1 MASCVNF
8 GAQQYFGFD
17 PRTIPGCALWLD
29 AADSST
35 LTLSGSSVTAW
46 NDKSGNGRHATGV
59 VAPTYDGTT
68 RYILFNGS
76 SQYFTLPNDTLP
88 TGNTPYSMFFVA
100 YTNNSANPQWII
112 AGGTESTNQAI
123 GAIFYTTNAVWHSW
137 WGNEYRVDNSIS
149 NGVPAILNLS
159 YSTTRTTIINGGTA
173 TTNTPGASR
182 GSSSGPNFIGR
193 RVSSVEY
200 LNGGIGEI
208 VIFASEIPAAQRQQV
223 EGYLARKWGLSASL
237 PATHPF
243 RAVPPIMRAFQP
255 TDVLAPTFWLDA
267 ADATT
272 LTLSGSA
279 ITQWRDKS
287 SNQYAG
293 TSSGSPVQT
302 TLNGRP
308 AVAFNGSQV
317 FDFGDVADLGSANLN
332 MFVVC
337 QFTTTGTGSVI
348 AKSLYGDAQLRYSL
362 LRESGSLLVL
372 LQGDGGGAAPGVA
385 DTSTAPRLIS
395 WTWDRATQTLYLNG
409 TSVLSASFANTAT
422 FNSTYKLLI
431 GGYNDGTGGTPP
443 MSFLAFNGTIG
454 EVLFLFGTLTSVQ
467 RQQVEGYLAQKWG
480 LGSSLPTSHPYRS
493 VLPSTPLFAPVS
505 VPGLALWLDA
515 ADTTTLTLS
524 GSSVT
529 AWADKSGNGR
539 NAVGT
544 TSNPTYNATGFNSRP
559 TVTFSNNILTS
570 SGWSLAP
577 NRQFAWF
584 IVVHVTST
592 ANVWHRILVSAT
604 GGYPNGY
611 LGTHS
616 STYNFLGIAGSTTVT
631 APIATG
637 TTNPQLVTYLFG
649 TSELSANTTAVSVN
663 GGTFSTL
670 AGNTGGIGTNGLSIG
685 SEAGGS
691 ASEGFLGH
699 LSEVICYNSTVTQP
713 QRQQIEGY
721 LAAKWGLQARLPA
734 THPFAKVR
742 P

>member
-1 MASCVNF
+1 MTV
-8 GAQQYFGFD
+8 
-17 PRTIPGCALWLD
+17 P
-29 AADSST
+29 
-35 LTLSGSSVTAW
+35 SG
-46 NDKSGNGRHATGV
+46 KS
-59 VAPTYDGTT
+59 APTYGSNVINTTGTNALWST
-68 RYILFNGS
+68 TNFEL
-76 SQYFTLPNDTLP
+76 
-88 TGNTPYSMFFVA
+88 TGNAKLTLFFVFA
-100 YTNNSANPQWII
+100 SSVASGYNTSCAAWIGNPNGPVGGKIIGLGIAVQGLPSSYEYYVPSTFETATAPFISQPRLVGVTTLTSAKYDGASVFGNYNGTPLAPSGLATSGGANWSALPFQTGMRYAN
-112 AGGTESTNQAI
+112 AGGSADGFMCEVLCYNDALPELQ
-123 GAIFYTTNAVWHSW
+123 V
-137 WGNEYRVDNSIS
+137 
-149 NGVPAILNLS
+149 
-159 YSTTRTTIINGGTA
+159 
-173 TTNTPGASR
+173 
-182 GSSSGPNFIGR
+182 
-193 RVSSVEY
+193 
-200 LNGGIGEI
+200 
-208 VIFASEIPAAQRQQV
+208 QQI
-223 EGYLARKWGLSASL
+223 EGYLAWKWGLQSK
-237 PATHPF
+237 PPTRHPF
-243 RAVPPIMRAFQP
+243 KLTPPIMRAFQP

-337 QFTTTGTGSVI
+337 QFTTTGAGSVI
-348 AKSLYGDAQLRYSL
+348 AKSLYGDAQYRYSL
-362 LRESGSLLVL
+362 LRQSESLLVL
-372 LQGDGGGAAPGVA
+372 LQGDGGSAAPGVA
-385 DTSTAPRLIS
+385 DTSTAPRVIS
-395 WTWDRATQTLYLNG
+395 WTWDRTTQTLYLNG

-480 LGSSLPTSHPYRS
+480 LGSSLPTTHPYRS

-524 GSSVT
+524 GSNVT

-584 IVVHVTST
+584 IVVHLTSLT
-592 ANVWHRILVSAT
+592 NIWQRILISASV
-604 GGYPNGY
+604 GYPNGY

-616 STYNFLGIAGSTTVT
+616 STSNILGIAGSTTIT

-637 TTNPQLVTYLFG
+637 TLSPQLVTYLFG
-649 TSELSANTTAVSVN
+649 TSELSSNTSAVSVN

-670 AGNTGGIGTNGLSIG
+670 AGNTGDIGTNGVIIG
-685 SEAGGS
+685 TDTGG
-691 ASEGFLGH
+691 GLGDRFLGN
-699 LSEVICYNSTVTQP
+699 LSEVICYNSNVTQP
-713 QRQQIEGY
+713 QRQQVEGY
-721 LAAKWGLQARLPA
+721 LAAKWGLQARLPS